1 MPATPVFTLTQD
13 ASTVFVRIQVPY
25 VRVGALETHVDGRDF
40 SFYCKPYLLRLR
52 LPRACVDS
60 GERPAKAVDDPLAP
74 LINDVADLN
83 RELPNAVSTMR
94 EWFRTYK
101 LSEGQGTSNFTIFF
115 FFSPVFLIKPPPSL
129 ILLGSVSVLNLST

>member
-60 GERPAKAVDDPLAP
+60 EERPAKVTPRNSSPWNGAIRAGFV
-74 LINDVADLN
+74 
-83 RELPNAVSTMR
+83 
-94 EWFRTYK
+94 
-101 LSEGQGTSNFTIFF
+101 LSPCNPFQEQVT
-115 FFSPVFLIKPPPSL
+115 
-129 ILLGSVSVLNLST
+129 

>member
-60 GERPAKAVDDPLAP
+60 EERPA
-74 LINDVADLN
+74 
-83 RELPNAVSTMR
+83 
-94 EWFRTYK
+94 
-101 LSEGQGTSNFTIFF
+101 
-115 FFSPVFLIKPPPSL
+115 
-129 ILLGSVSVLNLST
+129 